1 MIEIDGSEQSGSGT
15 IVRYGLALATLTREP
30 LRIIRIRAKRPKPG
44 LRPQHLSALQA
55 CCTLGGGR
63 AEGAHVGSTEMTYW
77 PGAVTRGG
85 DFRVDIGTA
94 GSATLAALT
103 LIPSCLFASSPCRI
117 TITGGLFQDFAPS
130 FFHTQRVLVPLLG
143 LMGAGVRMEMIRA
156 GYFPKGGG
164 EIRLEVQPMKRALD
178 PLSLVDQGAVSS
190 VEGIALASHLKDRK
204 VAERMAERARGLL
217 HARGLTA
224 ELKPVEDS
232 TAVQSGAVLVLWART
247 DRGCL
252 LGSDQA
258 GKPRRRSEAIADFV
272 VKSLLEDLDSGATT
286 DHHAADQ
293 LILFGALAKGTT
305 RYRIPL
311 VTDHVTANRWLVEK
325 ILRVQTRCI
334 GNLLEMEGMGYST

>member
-1 MIEIDGSEQSGSGT
+1 
-15 IVRYGLALATLTREP
+15 
-30 LRIIRIRAKRPKPG
+30 
-44 LRPQHLSALQA
+44 
-55 CCTLGGGR
+55 
-63 AEGAHVGSTEMTYW
+63 
-77 PGAVTRGG
+77 
-85 DFRVDIGTA
+85 
-94 GSATLAALT
+94 
-103 LIPSCLFASSPCRI
+103 
-117 TITGGLFQDFAPS
+117 
-130 FFHTQRVLVPLLG
+130 
-143 LMGAGVRMEMIRA
+143 
-156 GYFPKGGG
+156 
-164 EIRLEVQPMKRALD
+164 MKRALD